1 MRQGQ
6 KTSVDIRVIADD
18 HEQLIS
24 LPNTLYDSK
33 VAISLIPKIKASAT
47 QGRTRI
53 ATPVSVIDS
62 SGQCHSSSST
72 ISLRWRYADG
82 SQSFQETFYIVD
94 SCGSYDAILRGGS
107 ETSPSLNAIPQ
118 AHPVSFHIKDKDR
131 RSDTK
136 EQAKQKQEQYKR
148 EVAEQQRMVRDN
160 LNGMKQNVK
169 QKR

>member
-33 VAISLIPKIKASAT
+33 GAISLIPKIQAFAT
-47 QGRTRI
+47 QGRIKI
-53 ATPVSVIDS
+53 ATPVSIVDS

-94 SCGSYDAILRGGS
+94 SCGTYDAILRGGS
-107 ETSPSLNAIPQ
+107 ETSPSLNAIAQ
-118 AHPVSFHIKDKDR
+118 AHPVSFHVKDKDT
-131 RSDTK
+131 RSDNK
-136 EQAKQKQEQYKR
+136 EQAKKRQEQYKR
-148 EVAEQQRMVRDN
+148 EVAEQQKIVQEKIKI
-160 LNGMKQNVK
+160 MK
-169 QKR
+169 KR